1 MGKISFFFFKN
12 RFIRFVSIV
21 QFEIDQNLTSLRE
34 AKKSFTVGINR
45 SSFLLHCAHI
55 SIDLNGTIST
65 DEPNNLTSFLSQ
77 MKRERQNSKK
87 KPVCLII
94 HIFQAVSESQTKYVY
109 ISVCGAVYATH
120 QYHGTTYNV
129 SVQNG
134 DSYKARSVLAY
145 IEFMIPVCVHCT
157 VHAFEPCSMVL
168 VYEAVLYAQAVE
180 RALCVLFVFAV
191 RYYIFAARITHTE

>member
-1 MGKISFFFFKN
+1 M
-12 RFIRFVSIV
+12 
-21 QFEIDQNLTSLRE
+21 
-34 AKKSFTVGINR
+34 
-45 SSFLLHCAHI
+45 
-55 SIDLNGTIST
+55 
-65 DEPNNLTSFLSQ
+65 
-77 MKRERQNSKK
+77 
-87 KPVCLII
+87 
-94 HIFQAVSESQTKYVY
+94 
-109 ISVCGAVYATH
+109 YAAH
-120 QYHGTTYNV
+120 QYHGTTCNV